1 MRRDEVFQAVRF
13 QGPAYVPIYFF
24 NRDQDRSDIVAFDV
38 QHHFMGPQK
47 DRSEWGFTWQQLDET
62 MGQPSEPVIQDW
74 QDLSRLKVP
83 NPSEPQRFQ
92 DITEFNRRYPDRFR
106 IASLGLSG
114 FTTMSFLRGFDH
126 LMIDMVENPSF
137 VQALADC
144 VFGFEERL
152 IANLPQYGF
161 DAVGFFDDWGTQK
174 GMFLSP
180 ACWRRIFKPLYARQ
194 FALVHSL
201 GLSVYFHCCGQY
213 ESIIADFIEIGVDM
227 LNISQPN
234 LYDIPA
240 LGRKYGSK
248 VCFVCPVSYQ
258 TTSITGTR
266 EQIFADVRQLVEHLG
281 CFNGGLIG
289 YVEEYHS
296 IGMSAKNYQA
306 CIDAFTTLGQD
317 HVIRAGKSSPG

>member
-1 MRRDEVFQAVRF
+1 
-13 QGPAYVPIYFF
+13 
-24 NRDQDRSDIVAFDV
+24 
-38 QHHFMGPQK
+38 
-47 DRSEWGFTWQQLDET
+47 
-62 MGQPSEPVIQDW
+62 
-74 QDLSRLKVP
+74 
-83 NPSEPQRFQ
+83 
-92 DITEFNRRYPDRFR
+92 
-106 IASLGLSG
+106 
-114 FTTMSFLRGFDH
+114 
-126 LMIDMVENPSF
+126 
-137 VQALADC
+137 
-144 VFGFEERL
+144 
-152 IANLPQYGF
+152 
-161 DAVGFFDDWGTQK
+161 
-174 GMFLSP
+174 
-180 ACWRRIFKPLYARQ
+180 
-194 FALVHSL
+194 
-201 GLSVYFHCCGQY
+201 
-213 ESIIADFIEIGVDM
+213 M

-317 HVIRAGKSSPG
+317 HVIWAGKSSPG